1 MATETGSAGGAPA
14 AFEFPPHFAY
24 PPFFTLQ
31 PVEQTRARQLSMW
44 TELVLAYCAH
54 ARLFVVDADAPPQ
67 ELFANAALPRKLEP
81 QGVRVRTLAPRA
93 TRARALARAPRST
106 DVSNPSGVA
115 RLIAGAQCI
124 GCSRAPGPTTP
135 STLRLPTHASSGLSR
150 TCFAARAQA
159 VLGALVDAG
168 SGEWIGGGEQKVLV
182 MWRCV
187 ALPAAACAVR
197 SCMGRTDGPL
207 APHIAT
213 PLP

>member
-1 MATETGSAGGAPA
+1 MATETGSAGGAPG

-81 QGVRVRTLAPRA
+81 RGVR
-93 TRARALARAPRST
+93 
-106 DVSNPSGVA
+106 
-115 RLIAGAQCI
+115 
-124 GCSRAPGPTTP
+124 
-135 STLRLPTHASSGLSR
+135 
-150 TCFAARAQA
+150 A

-182 MWRCV
+182 MWRRAEEWASEIESIV
-187 ALPAAACAVR
+187 HANALAGSVLTLEELTSGVEAQGTPVEGLHIEVLHRALEVLEARGKAVR
-197 SCMGRTDGPL
+197 FKGDSADDEGVKFL
-207 APHIAT
+207 
-213 PLP
+213 